1 MSFWYKINLG
11 FSFENLKILEVVM
24 DKLKNIY
31 EKQASNS
38 YINTHLR
45 KNTKHKGFTL
55 LEIIAVI
62 SLLIVLASITLPSYL
77 NIVENQK
84 KRADLA
90 TALQLAQMA
99 KTYYIEKKDTDKD
112 KLKEYIIKN
121 YEEFPKS
128 KFSGEEF
135 DISFDTNKKVN
146 ISTTKENEKIDFVIG
161 GKANE
166 ELE

>member
-1 MSFWYKINLG
+1 MNKFKI
-11 FSFENLKILEVVM
+11 K
-24 DKLKNIY
+24 Y
-31 EKQASNS
+31 ERDISKTYVNT
-38 YINTHLR
+38 YIR
-45 KNTKHKGFTL
+45 KNTKYKGFTL

-62 SLLIVLASITLPSYL
+62 SLLIVLASITVPSYL

-99 KTYYIEKKDTDKD
+99 KTYYIEKKDTDKN

-128 KFSGEEF
+128 KYSGEEF
-135 DISFDTNKKVN
+135 EISFDTNKKVN
-146 ISTTKENEKIDFVIG
+146 ISTTKEGEKIEFVIG

>member
-1 MSFWYKINLG
+1 MNKIKYGRDISKTYVNT
-11 FSFENLKILEVVM
+11 
-24 DKLKNIY
+24 
-31 EKQASNS
+31 
-38 YINTHLR
+38 YIR

-62 SLLIVLASITLPSYL
+62 SLLIVLASISVPSYL

-90 TALQLAQMA
+90 TALQLEQMA
-99 KTYYIEKKDTDKD
+99 KTYYIEKKDTDKN

-128 KFSGEEF
+128 KYSGEEF

-146 ISTTKENEKIDFVIG
+146 ISTTKEGEKIEFVIG

>member
-1 MSFWYKINLG
+1 
-11 FSFENLKILEVVM
+11 M
-24 DKLKNIY
+24 DNHNIHH
-31 EKQASNS
+31 EEQSTKSQINS
-38 YINTHLR
+38 YTR
-45 KNTKHKGFTL
+45 KNTKHRGFTL

-62 SLLIVLASITLPSYL
+62 SLLIVLASISVPSYI

-99 KTYYIEKKDTDKD
+99 KTYYIEKKDTDQG

-128 KFSGEEF
+128 KYNGEEF
-135 DISFDTNKKVN
+135 DISFDTNNKVN
-146 ISTTKENEKIDFVIG
+146 VSVTKDGEKIEFVIA
-161 GKANE
+161 GKENE

>member
-1 MSFWYKINLG
+1 MNKI
-11 FSFENLKILEVVM
+11 KI
-24 DKLKNIY
+24 KY
-31 EKQASNS
+31 ERDISKTYVNT
-38 YINTHLR
+38 YIR
-45 KNTKHKGFTL
+45 KNTKYKGFTL

-62 SLLIVLASITLPSYL
+62 SLLIVLASISVPSYL

-99 KTYYIEKKDTDKD
+99 KTYYIEKKDTDKN

-128 KFSGEEF
+128 KYSGEEF

-146 ISTTKENEKIDFVIG
+146 ISTTKEGEKIEFVIG

>member
-1 MSFWYKINLG
+1 MNKI
-11 FSFENLKILEVVM
+11 KI
-24 DKLKNIY
+24 KY
-31 EKQASNS
+31 ERDISKTYVNA
-38 YINTHLR
+38 YIR

-62 SLLIVLASITLPSYL
+62 SLLIVLASISVPSYL

-99 KTYYIEKKDTDKD
+99 KTYYIEKKDTDKN

-128 KFSGEEF
+128 KYSGEEF
-135 DISFDTNKKVN
+135 EISFDTNKKVN
-146 ISTTKENEKIDFVIG
+146 ISTTKEGEKIEFVIG

>member
-1 MSFWYKINLG
+1 MYKP
-11 FSFENLKILEVVM
+11 
-24 DKLKNIY
+24 NIQY
-31 EKQASNS
+31 KKQREKS
-38 YINTHLR
+38 YINFYIR
-45 KNTKHKGFTL
+45 KNTKYKGFTL

-62 SLLIVLASITLPSYL
+62 SLLIVLASISVPSYI

-99 KTYYIEKKDTDKD
+99 KTYYIEKKDTDKG
-112 KLKEYIIKN
+112 KLREYIIKN

-128 KFSGEEF
+128 KYNGEEF
-135 DISFDTNKKVN
+135 DISFDTNNKVN
-146 ISTTKENEKIDFVIG
+146 VSVSKNGEKIEFVIA

>member
-1 MSFWYKINLG
+1 MNKI
-11 FSFENLKILEVVM
+11 KI
-24 DKLKNIY
+24 KY
-31 EKQASNS
+31 ERDISKTYVNT
-38 YINTHLR
+38 YIR
-45 KNTKHKGFTL
+45 KNTKYKGFTL

-62 SLLIVLASITLPSYL
+62 SLLIVLASITVPSYL

-99 KTYYIEKKDTDKD
+99 KTYYIEKKDTDKN
-112 KLKEYIIKN
+112 KLKEYIIKK

-128 KFSGEEF
+128 KYSGEEF

-146 ISTTKENEKIDFVIG
+146 ISTTKEGEKIEFVIG

>member
-1 MSFWYKINLG
+1 MNRDNKSYEMQEKYYYNKKCI
-11 FSFENLKILEVVM
+11 KQ
-24 DKLKNIY
+24 DKR
-31 EKQASNS
+31 
-38 YINTHLR
+38 HR
-45 KNTKHKGFTL
+45 GFTL

-62 SLLIVLASITLPSYL
+62 SLLIVLASITVPSYI

-99 KTYYIEKKDTDKD
+99 KTYYIETKDTTQS

-121 YEEFPKS
+121 YEEYPKS
-128 KFSGEEF
+128 KYDGQEF
-135 DISFDTNKKVN
+135 DISFDTNNKVN
-146 ISTTKENEKIDFVIG
+146 ISVTKDGETINFVIE
-161 GKANE
+161 GKANQ

>member
-1 MSFWYKINLG
+1 MNKFKI
-11 FSFENLKILEVVM
+11 K
-24 DKLKNIY
+24 Y
-31 EKQASNS
+31 ERDISKTYVNT
-38 YINTHLR
+38 YIR

-62 SLLIVLASITLPSYL
+62 SLLIVLASITVPSYL

-99 KTYYIEKKDTDKD
+99 KTYYIEKKDTDKN

-128 KFSGEEF
+128 KYSGEEF

-146 ISTTKENEKIDFVIG
+146 ISTTKEGEKIDFVIA

>member
-1 MSFWYKINLG
+1 MNKI
-11 FSFENLKILEVVM
+11 KI
-24 DKLKNIY
+24 KY
-31 EKQASNS
+31 ERDISKTYVNT
-38 YINTHLR
+38 YIR
-45 KNTKHKGFTL
+45 KNTKYKGFTL

-62 SLLIVLASITLPSYL
+62 SLLIVLASITVPSYL

-99 KTYYIEKKDTDKD
+99 KTYYIEKKDTDKN

-128 KFSGEEF
+128 KYSGEEF
-135 DISFDTNKKVN
+135 EISFDTNKKVN
-146 ISTTKENEKIDFVIG
+146 ISTTKEGEKIEFVIG

>member
-1 MSFWYKINLG
+1 MYNH
-11 FSFENLKILEVVM
+11 
-24 DKLKNIY
+24 NIHHEEQMVKSCIKTY
-31 EKQASNS
+31 
-38 YINTHLR
+38 R
-45 KNTKHKGFTL
+45 KSTKHRGFTL

-62 SLLIVLASITLPSYL
+62 SLLIVLASITVPSYI

-99 KTYYIEKKDTDKD
+99 KTYYIEKKDTDQG

-128 KFSGEEF
+128 KYNGEEF
-135 DISFDTNKKVN
+135 DISFDTNNKVN
-146 ISTTKENEKIDFVIG
+146 VSVTKDGEKIEFVIA
-161 GKANE
+161 GKENE

>member
-1 MSFWYKINLG
+1 MNKFKI
-11 FSFENLKILEVVM
+11 K
-24 DKLKNIY
+24 Y
-31 EKQASNS
+31 ERDISKTYVNT
-38 YINTHLR
+38 YIR
-45 KNTKHKGFTL
+45 KNTKYKGFTL

-62 SLLIVLASITLPSYL
+62 SLLIVLASISVPSYL

-99 KTYYIEKKDTDKD
+99 KTYYIEKKDTDKG

-128 KFSGEEF
+128 KYSGEEF
-135 DISFDTNKKVN
+135 EISFDTNKKVN
-146 ISTTKENEKIDFVIG
+146 ISTTKEGEKIEFVIG

>member
-1 MSFWYKINLG
+1 MNKI
-11 FSFENLKILEVVM
+11 KI
-24 DKLKNIY
+24 KY
-31 EKQASNS
+31 ERDISKTYVNT
-38 YINTHLR
+38 YIR

-55 LEIIAVI
+55 PEIIAVI
-62 SLLIVLASITLPSYL
+62 SLLIVLASISVPSYL

-99 KTYYIEKKDTDKD
+99 KTYYIEKKDTDKN

-128 KFSGEEF
+128 KYSGEEF

-146 ISTTKENEKIDFVIG
+146 ISTTKEGEKIEFVIG

>member
-1 MSFWYKINLG
+1 
-11 FSFENLKILEVVM
+11 M

-62 SLLIVLASITLPSYL
+62 SLLIVLASITVPSYL

-128 KFSGEEF
+128 KYSGEEF

-146 ISTTKENEKIDFVIG
+146 ISTTKENEKIEFVIG

>member
-1 MSFWYKINLG
+1 MNKI
-11 FSFENLKILEVVM
+11 KI
-24 DKLKNIY
+24 KY
-31 EKQASNS
+31 ERDISKTYVNT
-38 YINTHLR
+38 YIR
-45 KNTKHKGFTL
+45 KNTKYKGFTL

-62 SLLIVLASITLPSYL
+62 SLLIVLASITVPSYL

-128 KFSGEEF
+128 KYSGEEF

-146 ISTTKENEKIDFVIG
+146 ISTTKEGEKIEFVIG

>member
-1 MSFWYKINLG
+1 MNRDNKS
-11 FSFENLKILEVVM
+11 
-24 DKLKNIY
+24 Y
-31 EKQASNS
+31 EMQEKYYYNKKCIKQNKR
-38 YINTHLR
+38 N
-45 KNTKHKGFTL
+45 KGFTL

-62 SLLIVLASITLPSYL
+62 SLLIVLASITVPSYI

-99 KTYYIEKKDTDKD
+99 KTYYIETKDTTQS

-121 YEEFPKS
+121 YEEYPKS
-128 KFSGEEF
+128 KYNGQEF
-135 DISFDTNKKVN
+135 DISFDTNNKVN
-146 ISTTKENEKIDFVIG
+146 ISVTKDGETINFVIE
-161 GKANE
+161 GKANQ

>member
-1 MSFWYKINLG
+1 MNRDNKS
-11 FSFENLKILEVVM
+11 
-24 DKLKNIY
+24 Y
-31 EKQASNS
+31 EMQEKYYYNKKCIKQNKR
-38 YINTHLR
+38 HR
-45 KNTKHKGFTL
+45 GFTL

-62 SLLIVLASITLPSYL
+62 SLLIVLASITVPSYI

-99 KTYYIEKKDTDKD
+99 KTYYIETKDTTQS

-121 YEEFPKS
+121 YEEYPKS
-128 KFSGEEF
+128 KYNGQEF
-135 DISFDTNKKVN
+135 DISFDTNNKVN
-146 ISTTKENEKIDFVIG
+146 VSVTKDGETINFVIE
-161 GKANE
+161 GKANQ

>member
-1 MSFWYKINLG
+1 MNRDNKS
-11 FSFENLKILEVVM
+11 
-24 DKLKNIY
+24 Y
-31 EKQASNS
+31 EMQEKYYYNKKCIKQNKR
-38 YINTHLR
+38 HR
-45 KNTKHKGFTL
+45 GFTL

-62 SLLIVLASITLPSYL
+62 SLLIVLASITVPSYI

-99 KTYYIEKKDTDKD
+99 KTYYIETKDTTQS

-121 YEEFPKS
+121 YEEYPKS
-128 KFSGEEF
+128 KYNGQEF
-135 DISFDTNKKVN
+135 DISFDTNNKVN
-146 ISTTKENEKIDFVIG
+146 ISVTKDGETINFVIE
-161 GKANE
+161 GKANQ

>member
-1 MSFWYKINLG
+1 MNKI
-11 FSFENLKILEVVM
+11 KI
-24 DKLKNIY
+24 KY
-31 EKQASNS
+31 ERDISKTYVNA
-38 YINTHLR
+38 YIG

-62 SLLIVLASITLPSYL
+62 SLLIVLASISVPSYL

-99 KTYYIEKKDTDKD
+99 KTYYIEKKDTDKN

-128 KFSGEEF
+128 KYSGEEF

-146 ISTTKENEKIDFVIG
+146 ISTTKKGEKIEFVIG

>member
-1 MSFWYKINLG
+1 
-11 FSFENLKILEVVM
+11 M

-38 YINTHLR
+38 YINTHIR
-45 KNTKHKGFTL
+45 KNTKYKGFTL

-62 SLLIVLASITLPSYL
+62 SLLIVLASISVPSYL
-77 NIVENQK
+77 NVVENQK

-99 KTYYIEKKDTDKD
+99 KTYYIEKKDTDKN

-128 KFSGEEF
+128 KYSGEEF
-135 DISFDTNKKVN
+135 EISFDTNKKVN
-146 ISTTKENEKIDFVIG
+146 ISTTKEGEKIEFVIA

>member
-1 MSFWYKINLG
+1 MNKI
-11 FSFENLKILEVVM
+11 KI
-24 DKLKNIY
+24 KY
-31 EKQASNS
+31 ERDISKTYVNT
-38 YINTHLR
+38 YIR

-62 SLLIVLASITLPSYL
+62 SLLIVLASISVPSYL

-99 KTYYIEKKDTDKD
+99 KTYYIEKKDTDKN

-128 KFSGEEF
+128 KYSGEEF
-135 DISFDTNKKVN
+135 EISFDTNKKVN
-146 ISTTKENEKIDFVIG
+146 ISTTKEGEKIEFVIG

>member
-1 MSFWYKINLG
+1 MNRDNKSYENQREYSYNNLC
-11 FSFENLKILEVVM
+11 IRQ
-24 DKLKNIY
+24 DKR
-31 EKQASNS
+31 
-38 YINTHLR
+38 HR
-45 KNTKHKGFTL
+45 GFTL

-62 SLLIVLASITLPSYL
+62 SLLIVLASITVPSYI

-99 KTYYIEKKDTDKD
+99 KTYYIETKDTTQS

-121 YEEFPKS
+121 YEEYPKS
-128 KFSGEEF
+128 KYNGQEF
-135 DISFDTNKKVN
+135 DISFDTNNKVN
-146 ISTTKENEKIDFVIG
+146 ISVTKDGETINFVIE
-161 GKANE
+161 GKANQ

>member
-1 MSFWYKINLG
+1 MNKI
-11 FSFENLKILEVVM
+11 KI
-24 DKLKNIY
+24 KY
-31 EKQASNS
+31 ETDISKTYVNT
-38 YINTHLR
+38 YIR

-62 SLLIVLASITLPSYL
+62 SLLIVLASISVPSYL

-99 KTYYIEKKDTDKD
+99 KTYYIEKKDTDKN

-128 KFSGEEF
+128 KYSGEEF

-146 ISTTKENEKIDFVIG
+146 ISTTKEGEKIEFVIG

>member
-1 MSFWYKINLG
+1 
-11 FSFENLKILEVVM
+11 M
-24 DKLKNIY
+24 DNHNIHN
-31 EKQASNS
+31 EEESTKSQINS
-38 YINTHLR
+38 YTR
-45 KNTKHKGFTL
+45 KNTKHRGFTL

-62 SLLIVLASITLPSYL
+62 SLLIVLASITVPSYI

-99 KTYYIEKKDTDKD
+99 KTYYIEKKDTDQG

-128 KFSGEEF
+128 KYNGEEF
-135 DISFDTNKKVN
+135 DISFDTNNKVN
-146 ISTTKENEKIDFVIG
+146 VSVTKDGEKIEFVIA
-161 GKANE
+161 GKENE

>member
-1 MSFWYKINLG
+1 MNKI
-11 FSFENLKILEVVM
+11 KI
-24 DKLKNIY
+24 KY
-31 EKQASNS
+31 ERDISKTYVNA
-38 YINTHLR
+38 YIR

-62 SLLIVLASITLPSYL
+62 SLLIVLASITVPSYL

-90 TALQLAQMA
+90 AALQLAQMA

-128 KFSGEEF
+128 KYSGEEF

-146 ISTTKENEKIDFVIG
+146 ISTTKEGEKIEFVIS

>member
-1 MSFWYKINLG
+1 MNKFKI
-11 FSFENLKILEVVM
+11 K
-24 DKLKNIY
+24 Y
-31 EKQASNS
+31 ERDISKTYVNT
-38 YINTHLR
+38 YIR

-62 SLLIVLASITLPSYL
+62 SLLIVLASISVPSYL

-99 KTYYIEKKDTDKD
+99 KTYYIEKKDTDKN

-128 KFSGEEF
+128 KYSGEEF
-135 DISFDTNKKVN
+135 EISFDTNKKVN
-146 ISTTKENEKIDFVIG
+146 ISTTKEGEKIEFVIG

>member
-1 MSFWYKINLG
+1 MNKI
-11 FSFENLKILEVVM
+11 KI
-24 DKLKNIY
+24 KY
-31 EKQASNS
+31 ERDISKTYVNT
-38 YINTHLR
+38 YIR

-62 SLLIVLASITLPSYL
+62 SLLIVLASISVPSYL

-90 TALQLAQMA
+90 TALQLEQMA
-99 KTYYIEKKDTDKD
+99 KTYYIEKKDTDKN

-128 KFSGEEF
+128 KYSGEEF

-146 ISTTKENEKIDFVIG
+146 ISTTKEGEKIEFVIG

>member
-1 MSFWYKINLG
+1 MNKFKI
-11 FSFENLKILEVVM
+11 K
-24 DKLKNIY
+24 Y
-31 EKQASNS
+31 ERDISKTYVNT
-38 YINTHLR
+38 YIR
-45 KNTKHKGFTL
+45 KNTKYKGFTL

-62 SLLIVLASITLPSYL
+62 SLLIVLASISVPSYL

-99 KTYYIEKKDTDKD
+99 KTYYIEKKDTDKN

-128 KFSGEEF
+128 KYSGEEF
-135 DISFDTNKKVN
+135 EISFDTNKKVN
-146 ISTTKENEKIDFVIG
+146 ISTTKEGEKIEFVIG